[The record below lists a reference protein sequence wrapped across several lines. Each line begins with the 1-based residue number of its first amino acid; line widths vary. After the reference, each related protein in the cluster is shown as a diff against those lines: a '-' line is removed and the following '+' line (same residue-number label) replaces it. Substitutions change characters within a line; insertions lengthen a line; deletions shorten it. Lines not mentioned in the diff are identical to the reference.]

1 MLGPN
6 NKDLLFS
13 PGWVPCLTLE
23 PPIPASETKG
33 PSHSFPSGRHSDEP
47 TAQRRPP
54 ALRAPEVS
62 VLNVRLRPIAVTRTK
77 SKLFDNQKWGSALMV
92 FAKSLFCGFWVTI
105 RNIANPSQEKMN
117 VIMNQPNV
125 APP

>member
-1 MLGPN
+1 MDTFVRTESRQGVSKISRVGPIQT
-6 NKDLLFS
+6 DGEGHFFQR
-13 PGWVPCLTLE
+13 GRCMRG
-23 PPIPASETKG
+23 ADG
-33 PSHSFPSGRHSDEP
+33 PS
-47 TAQRRPP
+47 
-54 ALRAPEVS
+54 
-62 VLNVRLRPIAVTRTK
+62 VRFRPIAVTRTK

>member
-1 MLGPN
+1 MI
-6 NKDLLFS
+6 
-13 PGWVPCLTLE
+13 V
-23 PPIPASETKG
+23 
-33 PSHSFPSGRHSDEP
+33 FPSKRSVTRAEGARKP
-47 TAQRRPP
+47 AGGTGVPRKVGPRVPKGLQTA
-54 ALRAPEVS
+54 AS
-62 VLNVRLRPIAVTRTK
+62 VMVELAFAKVLFRPIAVTRTK

-92 FAKSLFCGFWVTI
+92 FAKSFFCGFWVTI

>member
-1 MLGPN
+1 
-6 NKDLLFS
+6 
-13 PGWVPCLTLE
+13 
-23 PPIPASETKG
+23 
-33 PSHSFPSGRHSDEP
+33 
-47 TAQRRPP
+47 
-54 ALRAPEVS
+54 
-62 VLNVRLRPIAVTRTK
+62 
-77 SKLFDNQKWGSALMV
+77 MV